1 MAANAGAVYS
11 GLGQDLVTG
20 TWNTAPYGTALPT
33 TDNTFFDAS
42 LNVAFDDGGYI
53 GESGVA
59 LNQGRSFTDIKDMD
73 GTAIDTI
80 QTDSNGT
87 VAFTAME
94 LNDVVLGAVFGS
106 GNVTTTS
113 STLSAGTRHTVA
125 LSLGEDVD
133 PRSHVF
139 RMKSGAK
146 RAGLIIPRGRI
157 TDTGSITWSSAG
169 AATLDLTIKAI
180 PVYDAGLS
188 KNVDMYLF
196 LDDGVFA
203 VALVP
208 VITSILPSGQAVGES
223 IAIQGSRF
231 TGATSVKFGGSGGT
245 NATSFEV
252 INDTLITAVLPAGSA
267 GAVSGGIVVANAS
280 GNSTGFAYTRA

>member
-20 TWNTAPYGTALPT
+20 TWNSAPYGTALPT
-33 TDNTFFDAS
+33 TDATFFDTA

-59 LNQGRSFTDIKDMD
+59 LSQGRSFSDIKDMD

-87 VAFTAME
+87 VKFTAME

-106 GNVTTTS
+106 GNVTTTA
-113 STLSAGTRHTVA
+113 STLSAGTRQVVA

-133 PRSHVF
+133 PRSHIF

-157 TDTGSITWSSAG
+157 TDTGDITWSSGG

-180 PVYDAGLS
+180 PTYDSGRS

-203 VALVP
+203 ISLVP
-208 VITSILPSGQAVGES
+208 VITSATPTAAVAGTS
-223 IAIQGSRF
+223 VLIRGSRF
-231 TGATSVKFGGSGGT
+231 TGVTGGTGVKFGAT
-245 NATSFEV
+245 NATSYV
-252 INDTLITAVLPAGSA
+252 VHDDATITAVMPAGSA
-267 GAVSGGIVVANAS
+267 GPANITVTNGSGPSAAFS
-280 GNSTGFAYTRA
+280 YTRGA